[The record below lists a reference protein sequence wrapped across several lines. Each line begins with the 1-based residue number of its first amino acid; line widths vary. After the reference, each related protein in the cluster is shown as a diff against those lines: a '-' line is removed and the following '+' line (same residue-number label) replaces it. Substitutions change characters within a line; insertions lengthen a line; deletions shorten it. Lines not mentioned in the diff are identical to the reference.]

1 VAPPALSLQT
11 NSERSESV
19 RPGKADTFD
28 VLFDRPIP
36 GLTIPKTSGI
46 PLHNLSLGPQDR
58 LGKKRAEREE
68 RKRVQAAAEAE
79 AREKMDVD
87 VKGKGKGRESLEDV
101 VRRGVEVDDAKFEK
115 PLSRKE
121 KLKVGLRV
129 SLHRHR
135 SVRANRTCYGHL
147 CSFPTAR
154 RSPKHGHPCQPSP
167 RPYYPKCEET
177 TKPCISETRWIPRGS

>member
-1 VAPPALSLQT
+1 MGAIPAFTL
-11 NSERSESV
+11 NSETCSAW
-19 RPGKADTFD
+19 KADTVD
-28 VLFDRPIP
+28 VLCDRPIP

-79 AREKMDVD
+79 ARENMDVD
-87 VKGKGKGRESLEDV
+87 VKGKGKARESLEDV
-101 VRRGVEVDDAKFEK
+101 VKRGVEVDDAKFEK

-129 SLHRHR
+129 VDL
-135 SVRANRTCYGHL
+135 
-147 CSFPTAR
+147 
-154 RSPKHGHPCQPSP
+154 
-167 RPYYPKCEET
+167 T
-177 TKPCISETRWIPRGS
+177 T